1 MKEITKKEKLIIT
14 AGTLIEG
21 KNADGH
27 WHLRRLVHRVREAHD
42 DDTYTV
48 ETLVSR
54 NFVGKFTYEEIMS
67 KYSVRR
73 TKNELYPSNR
83 SRQYK

>member
-1 MKEITKKEKLIIT
+1 MNTKMQTIK

-42 DDTYTV
+42 DGTYTV
-48 ETLVSR
+48 ETLILR
-54 NFVGKFTYEEIMS
+54 NFVGKFTYEEIIS
-67 KYSVRR
+67 KYRIVN
-73 TKNELYPSNR
+73 K
-83 SRQYK
+83 

>member
-1 MKEITKKEKLIIT
+1 MNTKMQSIKT
-14 AGTLIEG
+14 GTLIER

-42 DDTYTV
+42 DGSYTV
-48 ETLVSR
+48 ETLVLK

-67 KYSVRR
+67 KYRII
-73 TKNELYPSNR
+73 NR
-83 SRQYK
+83 

>member
-1 MKEITKKEKLIIT
+1 MEKSIIT

-27 WHLRRLVHRVREAHD
+27 WHLRRLVRRVREAHD
-42 DDTYTV
+42 DGTYTV

-54 NFVGKFTYEEIMS
+54 NIVGRFSYDEIIS
-67 KYSVRR
+67 
-73 TKNELYPSNR
+73 
-83 SRQYK
+83 QYRIINK

>member
-1 MKEITKKEKLIIT
+1 MEKLIIK

-27 WHLRRLVHRVREAHD
+27 WHLRRVMHRVRETHD

-54 NFVGKFTYEEIMS
+54 NFVGRFTYDEIIS
-67 KYSVRR
+67 KYRVI
-73 TKNELYPSNR
+73 NR
-83 SRQYK
+83 

>member
-1 MKEITKKEKLIIT
+1 MEKLKIK

-27 WHLRRLVHRVREAHD
+27 WHLRRLVHRVREVHND
-42 DDTYTV
+42 GTYTV

-54 NFVGKFTYEEIMS
+54 NFVGRFTYDEIIS
-67 KYSVRR
+67 K
-73 TKNELYPSNR
+73 NR
-83 SRQYK
+83 IINK

>member
-1 MKEITKKEKLIIT
+1 MEKLKIK

-42 DDTYTV
+42 DGSYTV

-54 NFVGKFTYEEIMS
+54 NFVGRFSYKEI
-67 KYSVRR
+67 
-73 TKNELYPSNR
+73 LSNYR
-83 SRQYK
+83 VINR

>member
-1 MKEITKKEKLIIT
+1 MEKPIIK

-27 WHLRRLVHRVREAHD
+27 WHLRRLVHRVRETHD
-42 DDTYTV
+42 DGTYTV

-54 NFVGKFTYEEIMS
+54 YFVGRFTYDEII
-67 KYSVRR
+67 
-73 TKNELYPSNR
+73 SNYR
-83 SRQYK
+83 VINK

>member
-1 MKEITKKEKLIIT
+1 MYNIIARNKKKIMKERSEPVEKLKIK

-27 WHLRRLVHRVREAHD
+27 WHLRRLVHRVREVHND
-42 DDTYTV
+42 GTYTV

-54 NFVGKFTYEEIMS
+54 NFVGRFTYDEIIS
-67 KYSVRR
+67 KYRI
-73 TKNELYPSNR
+73 KI
-83 SRQYK
+83 

>member
-1 MKEITKKEKLIIT
+1 VEKLKIN

-21 KNADGH
+21 KNADGR
-27 WHLRRLVHRVREAHD
+27 WHLRRVMHRIRETHD

-54 NFVGKFTYEEIMS
+54 NFVGRFTYEEIIS
-67 KYSVRR
+67 KYRII
-73 TKNELYPSNR
+73 NR
-83 SRQYK
+83 